1 MTITR
6 LVRCHRIVKSV
17 GTTVKN
23 QLPHESLDSTP
34 GSLRPRNRQ
43 PHNGVRTDEVG
54 SCEIRKVK
62 DAGALC
68 GVAAAAFNVGPAVRQ
83 RGEHRRLGGKENKM
97 HVKRMT
103 SAVVIAT
110 GVGISALTFGAGLVN
125 TASSDPPPPCPSC
138 QPGPDGP
145 ETGPQD
151 DPAPA
156 PPANPAPKPRR
167 VGPGSPRGGGGQP
180 SYRGL
185 PLAPASAGDVESV
198 VATADGQP
206 ATIAGQ
212 SL

>member
-68 GVAAAAFNVGPAVRQ
+68 G
-83 RGEHRRLGGKENKM
+83 
-97 HVKRMT
+97 
-103 SAVVIAT
+103 I
-110 GVGISALTFGAGLVN
+110 GAGAL
-125 TASSDPPPPCPSC
+125 
-138 QPGPDGP
+138 GRLLG
-145 ETGPQD
+145 
-151 DPAPA
+151 
-156 PPANPAPKPRR
+156 
-167 VGPGSPRGGGGQP
+167 
-180 SYRGL
+180 
-185 PLAPASAGDVESV
+185 SV
-198 VATADGQP
+198 VNIEGSEEKKTKCTSSA
-206 ATIAGQ
+206 
-212 SL
+212 